1 MTFKNSHFI
10 HALLRFC
17 SLRQTAGRIVLST
30 LLIVVVCVS
39 VLSYTFYSPTSS
51 EVKSQSEKQMELNT
65 RLLAKEVDSRMKEKQ
80 AIIKMLAEHGA
91 ELGDDKQKQL
101 DYIIK
106 SQKLH
111 PEFSTIMYSADT
123 TGKLAIDSTGKE
135 YDLSERA
142 YLKEVQA
149 GRAFVSDPIISKVDS
164 QLVVAIG
171 APLMKDGKPVGF
183 YSAAYPISE
192 VVESIARFEQ
202 GETGR
207 ALMTTADGTFI
218 YFPDET
224 FILNNKIADLNNPV
238 LDEAFADAVQ
248 GNYKAI
254 HFHEAGVDQLS
265 YLTKTDLN
273 WIVVTYVHESEFLK
287 PVNDLLK
294 LIIIVGQFIILGAL
308 LLSILIALRIVH
320 PIRQLTHGIDLLAQG
335 DLTYRIPAKGKN
347 DISVALHSFN
357 AAGDQMHQ
365 LMKGVAGLSEQ
376 LTESAKQLA
385 AGADQGAHAA
395 QSISEAIMVVAE
407 SSERQT
413 SSVQDG
419 SDAAENIA
427 VQINGVAAHSS
438 DVSVIASETSTL
450 ATDGSAAMI
459 KLGGKMDEMELG
471 IRELSGTIQDLS
483 GLSDKIG
490 EVVGS
495 ISNIARQTNI
505 LSLNAAIEASRSG
518 EAGRGFAV
526 VADEIRKLA
535 GQSMASAEQIA
546 GFIGSIQLEIKR
558 TLLASEQ
565 TVEQSAQG
573 RQAGESASELF
584 RHIRS
589 SVEQVAGSIRSV
601 SAAADEIVS
610 GTGSLVDAIRHIA
623 DSASETAAE
632 SENVSAAAQQQ
643 MASMEE
649 VASSSAELAN
659 MAEKLRS
666 QIDKFKL

>member
-1 MTFKNSHFI
+1 MSFKNSRI
-10 HALLRFC
+10 IRALLTFS

-30 LLIVVVCVS
+30 LLNVFVCVS
-39 VLSYTFYSPTSS
+39 ILSFTFYNPTSS
-51 EVKSQSEKQMELNT
+51 EVTSQSVKQMELNT
-65 RLLAKEVDSRMKEKQ
+65 RLLAKEVDIRMKEKQ
-80 AIIKMLAEHGA
+80 TIIKMLAEQGV
-91 ELGDDKQKQL
+91 ELGDDKQKHI
-101 DYIIK
+101 DFIDK

-111 PEFSTIMYSADT
+111 PEFTTILYSPDM
-123 TGKLAIDSTGKE
+123 TGKSAMDAAGNV
-135 YDLSERA
+135 YDLSERP
-142 YLKEVQA
+142 YMKEVQA
-149 GRAFVSDPIISKVDS
+149 GRPYVSDPLISKVDN
-164 QLVVAIG
+164 QLGVAIG
-171 APLMKDGKPVGF
+171 APIMKDGQPVGF
-183 YSAAYPISE
+183 YTAGYPIGE
-192 VVESIARFEQ
+192 VVEHIARFEQ

-207 ALMTTADGTFI
+207 ALMTTVNGTFI
-218 YFPDET
+218 YYPDESY
-224 FILNNKIADLNNPV
+224 ILNKKLADLGNTV
-238 LDEAFADAVQ
+238 IDGAFAEAVQ
-248 GNYKAI
+248 GNYKPV
-254 HFHEAGVDQLS
+254 HFQEEGVKRIS

-273 WIVVTYVHESEFLK
+273 WIVITYVDENELLK

-294 LIIIVGQFIILGAL
+294 LIIIVGFIIIVGAL
-308 LLSILIALRIVH
+308 LLSILIAIRIVH

-347 DISVALHSFN
+347 DVSVALRSFN
-357 AAGDQMHQ
+357 TAGDQMHQ
-365 LMKGVAGLSEQ
+365 LMKGVADLSEQ

-385 AGADQGAHAA
+385 AGADQGAQAS
-395 QSISEAIMVVAE
+395 QSISEAIMVVAD

-438 DVSVIASETSTL
+438 DVSAIATEAATL
-450 ATDGSAAMI
+450 ATDGFAAMN
-459 KLGGKMDEMELG
+459 KLDTKMDEMGLG
-471 IRELSGTIQDLS
+471 IRELSETIQDLS
-483 GLSDKIG
+483 RLSARIG

-505 LSLNAAIEASRSG
+505 LSLNAAIEAARSG

-535 GQSMASAEQIA
+535 GQSMASAEQIS
-546 GFIGSIQLEIKR
+546 GFIGSIQDEIAR
-558 TLLASEQ
+558 TLRASEQ
-565 TVEQSAQG
+565 TVGQAAQG
-573 RQAGESASELF
+573 RQAGEAASELF
-584 RHIRS
+584 TRIRS
-589 SVEQVAGSIRSV
+589 SVEQVADSIRSV
-601 SAAADEIVS
+601 SAAAEEIVS
-610 GTGSLVDAIRHIA
+610 GTDSLVGSIRHIA

-659 MAEKLRS
+659 MAEKLRA

>member
-1 MTFKNSHFI
+1 
-10 HALLRFC
+10 
-17 SLRQTAGRIVLST
+17 
-30 LLIVVVCVS
+30 
-39 VLSYTFYSPTSS
+39 
-51 EVKSQSEKQMELNT
+51 MELNT

-80 AIIKMLAEHGA
+80 TIIKMLAEAGA
-91 ELGDDKQKQL
+91 DLGDDKQKHMDL
-101 DYIIK
+101 IAK

-111 PEFSTIMYSADT
+111 PEFTTILYSPDT
-123 TGKLAIDSTGKE
+123 TGKFAIDANGKE
-135 YDLSERA
+135 YDLSERP
-142 YLKEVQA
+142 YIKEIQA
-149 GRAFVSDPIISKVDS
+149 GLPYVSNPIISKVDNK
-164 QLVVAIG
+164 LGVAIG
-171 APLMKDGKPVGF
+171 APVMKDGQPVGF
-183 YSAAYPISE
+183 YTAGYPINE
-192 VVESIARFEQ
+192 VVDNIAHFKQ
-202 GETGR
+202 GETGK
-207 ALMTTADGTFI
+207 ALMMTADGTFI
-218 YFPDET
+218 YYPDES
-224 FILNNKIADLNNPV
+224 FILNKKLADLNNPA
-238 LDEAFADAVQ
+238 LDEGFADALQ

-254 HFHEAGVDQLS
+254 HSHEAGFDQLS
-265 YLTKTDLN
+265 YFTKTDIN

-287 PVNDLLK
+287 SVNDLLK
-294 LIIIVGQFIILGAL
+294 LIIIVGLIIVVGAM
-308 LLSILIALRIVH
+308 LLSVLIALRIVH

-335 DLTYRIPAKGKN
+335 DLTYRIPVKGKN

-365 LMKGVAGLSEQ
+365 LMKGVADLSDQ

-395 QSISEAIMVVAE
+395 QSISEAILVVAE

-438 DVSVIASETSTL
+438 DVSAIASEATTL
-450 ATDGSAAMI
+450 ATDGSAAMNQ
-459 KLGGKMDEMELG
+459 LGGKMDEMELG

-483 GLSDKIG
+483 GLSAKIG
-490 EVVGS
+490 EVVVS

-558 TLLASEQ
+558 TLHASEQ
-565 TVEQSAQG
+565 TVEQAAQG
-573 RQAGESASELF
+573 KQAGEAANELF
-584 RHIRS
+584 THIRS
-589 SVEQVAGSIRSV
+589 SVEQVADSIRSV
-601 SAAADEIVS
+601 STAAEEIVS
-610 GTGSLVDAIRHIA
+610 GTGSLVESIRHIA

-659 MAEKLRS
+659 MAEKLRT
-666 QIDKFKL
+666 QIDQFKL